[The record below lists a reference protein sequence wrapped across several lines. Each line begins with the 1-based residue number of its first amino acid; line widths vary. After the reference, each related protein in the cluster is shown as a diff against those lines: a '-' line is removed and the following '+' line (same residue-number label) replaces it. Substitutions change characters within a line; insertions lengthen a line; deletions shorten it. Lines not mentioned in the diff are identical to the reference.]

1 MFVVVQLYCNPAI
14 VRTKELKVACFY
26 LCAVINVTSVEF
38 WAMPAATQCTT
49 PVRSSAIT
57 PNKGFKAS
65 KSLAVLQR
73 SLSFLKFLYCTY
85 IYIHINILHN
95 IIYFYYEW
103 VCLTCLIRGWLSG
116 WLCFLLIILVS
127 KKPLEYMKAVSL
139 LFILLLH
146 DLISSR
152 KPGQMVPEV

>member
-85 IYIHINILHN
+85 
-95 IIYFYYEW
+95 FYYEW